1 MRVLSA
7 AVLAALM
14 SSSAFAADLTQEPAP
29 VVAAAESFNWTG
41 FYAGVHGGYGW
52 GDVDYSFNDDGH
64 YNDDAGDKFGHSVG
78 GGVFGGQ
85 IGYNYQ
91 INNVVV
97 GIAGSLSWSDI
108 GKSGVVS
115 PFDDDDIW
123 ETKVDW
129 YGTVTPRIG
138 YAFDRAQIFAKGGL
152 AVGRVSNYVHD
163 NSDYVKAKDTRTG
176 WTVGAGAEYAVTN
189 NVLLGLEY
197 NYVDLGSYTVD
208 QENVDFDGGPGE
220 SRTNHDVD
228 TKFSTV
234 TATIG
239 YKF

>member
-1 MRVLSA
+1 MRVLSFAALA
-7 AVLAALM
+7 AVLM
-14 SSSAFAADLTQEPAP
+14 TSSAFAADLTNEPVP
-29 VVAAAESFNWTG
+29 VAAPESFSWTG

-85 IGYNYQ
+85 VGYNYQ
-91 INNVVV
+91 INNFVL

-152 AVGRVSNYVHD
+152 AFGRVSNYVHD
-163 NSDYVKAKDTRTG
+163 NSDYVEAKDTRTG

-208 QENVDFDGGPGE
+208 QENIDFDGGPGG
-220 SRTNHDVD
+220 SSTNHDVD